1 MTMLAPALTAFFI
14 FLLGYF
20 AFIGVILWHLHTYR
34 IPGEPHHRLLYI
46 LVPLILVLALLAI
59 VAFFQVPW
67 NSFTLT
73 P

>member
-1 MTMLAPALTAFFI
+1 MFTPALIAFVM
-14 FLLGYF
+14 FLLLYVLF
-20 AFIGVILWHLHTYR
+20 VGVHLWHLHTYR
-34 IPGEPHHRLLYI
+34 VPGEPHHRLLYVLI
-46 LVPLILVLALLAI
+46 PLMTVIIAIAI

>member
-1 MTMLAPALTAFFI
+1 MFATALTLFAA

-20 AFIGVILWHLHTYR
+20 VFIGVILWHLHTYR

-46 LVPLILVLALLAI
+46 LVPLMLVLVLIAI